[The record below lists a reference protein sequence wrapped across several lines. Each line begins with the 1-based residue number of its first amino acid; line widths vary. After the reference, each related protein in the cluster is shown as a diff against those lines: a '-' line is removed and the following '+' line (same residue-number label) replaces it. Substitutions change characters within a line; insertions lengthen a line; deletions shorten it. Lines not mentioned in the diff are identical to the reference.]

1 MSSRLRSIICTSII
15 LVAIIMPSSAVA
27 QAPGYA
33 DVTRPQPGEAI
44 FGLITIEGSA
54 AHPSFVYYEISFAY
68 QPNPSD
74 TWFPIMQPIQ
84 TPITDGRLG
93 IWDTTGITDGNY
105 QLRLIVWLEN
115 GKSLEAIVSDL
126 RIRNTTPTETPAA
139 TKPAAL
145 LSPSPVIPADT
156 PLPTQIPSSS
166 NIGLSRV
173 LRAFFIGGI
182 VCLVGLLSL
191 GGFII
196 VRRFLQ
202 FHWATLRMR
211 HLHWR
216 SEQRRGRKRR
226 WRR

>member
-1 MSSRLRSIICTSII
+1 
-15 LVAIIMPSSAVA
+15 MPSSAVA

-115 GKSLEAIVSDL
+115 GKSLEAVVSDL

>member
-1 MSSRLRSIICTSII
+1 VSSRLRSIICTSII

-196 VRRFLQ
+196 VRRSLQ

>member
-15 LVAIIMPSSAVA
+15 LVAIVMPSSAVA

-115 GKSLEAIVSDL
+115 GKSLEAVVSDL

-196 VRRFLQ
+196 VRRSLQ

-216 SEQRRGRKRR
+216 SEKRRGRKRR

>member
-1 MSSRLRSIICTSII
+1 VSSRLRSIICTSII
-15 LVAIIMPSSAVA
+15 LVAIVMPSSAVA

-196 VRRFLQ
+196 VRRSLQ

-211 HLHWR
+211 HIHWR

>member
-1 MSSRLRSIICTSII
+1 
-15 LVAIIMPSSAVA
+15 MPSSAVA

-115 GKSLEAIVSDL
+115 GKSLEAVVSDL

-216 SEQRRGRKRR
+216 SEKGRGRKRR

>member
-115 GKSLEAIVSDL
+115 GKSLEAVVSDL

-196 VRRFLQ
+196 VRRSLQ

-211 HLHWR
+211 HIHWR

>member
-196 VRRFLQ
+196 VRRSLQ